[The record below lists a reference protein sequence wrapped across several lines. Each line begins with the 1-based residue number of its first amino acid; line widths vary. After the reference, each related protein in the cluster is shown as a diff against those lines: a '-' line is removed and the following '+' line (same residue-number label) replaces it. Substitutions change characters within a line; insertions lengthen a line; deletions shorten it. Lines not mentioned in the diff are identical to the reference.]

1 MPSCSMDTARAR
13 EFATRMSG
21 AYVEAMVTLMVD
33 LGYRTG
39 LFDALATGPATSAEL
54 AERTDLSERHVR
66 EWLGSIAGAGITEY
80 DADTGRHTLP
90 PEHAMFLCGD
100 SPTNLAA
107 SAGMITSLAPH
118 VGEVARTFRE
128 GGGLPYAVYRPEF
141 TTVMDQSGRRKYTNL
156 LVSHY
161 LPLADGLP
169 DRLTRG
175 ARALDL
181 GCGTGHTTNLLA
193 GAFPASTFLGVDI
206 ADDAITLAR
215 AEAER
220 LELDNVDYALHD
232 IRTIA
237 DTDDRFAEP
246 FDVVFGFDVIHDQ
259 VDPVGVLAGIRGSLA
274 DDGWF
279 FCYDI
284 AAHSALEDNLDN
296 PRAALIY
303 GISTLH
309 CMQVSLAHDGAG
321 LGTAWGEELAT
332 EMFRDAGFS
341 RVAIRPL
348 ELDPMNQV
356 YVCRP

>member
-1 MPSCSMDTARAR
+1 MDSKRAQQ
-13 EFATRMSG
+13 FAVKMSG
-21 AYVEAMVTLMVD
+21 AYVQAMVTLMVD

-39 LFDALATGPATSAEL
+39 LFEALAQGPATSAEL
-54 AERTDLSERHVR
+54 AERTELSERHVR
-66 EWLGSIAGAGITEY
+66 EWLGSIASAGITDY
-80 DADTGRHTLP
+80 DAATGRHTLP
-90 PEHAMFLCGD
+90 AEHAMFLCGD

-107 SAGMITSLAPH
+107 AAGMLTSLAPH

-141 TTVMDQSGRRKYTNL
+141 TTVMDQAGRRKYTSM

-161 LPLADGLP
+161 VPLAEGLP
-169 DRLTRG
+169 ERLRAG

-193 GAFPASTFLGVDI
+193 EAFPESTFLGVDI
-206 ADDAITLAR
+206 ADDAITLAKS
-215 AEAER
+215 EAER
-220 LELDNVDYALHD
+220 MGLDNVDYALHD

-237 DTDDRFAEP
+237 DTDERFAEP

-259 VDPVGVLAGIRGSLA
+259 VDPAGVLGGIRSTLA
-274 DDGWF
+274 DDGYF

-309 CMQVSLAHDGAG
+309 CMQVSLAHEGAG
-321 LGTAWGEELAT
+321 LGTAWGQELAT

-341 RVAIRPL
+341 SVDIRPL
-348 ELDPMNQV
+348 EFDPMNQV